1 MSPAETM
8 VLSTLAASLLTIV
21 TLMLAPGLGAVAY
34 LLWSRL
40 IWRDGPGHPAALLG
54 VVPSCAAGA
63 AGWWTACR
71 KLARLGLN
79 PTPTWLVLVAAA
91 LGYLTLAAVDASR
104 RPANRTLSAARRAPA
119 CRRAPTGARPRS
131 RPERNRSL

>member
-1 MSPAETM
+1 MA
-8 VLSTLAASLLTIV
+8 LSTLAASLLTVV

-40 IWRDGPGHPAALLG
+40 IWRAGPGHPAALLG

-71 KLARLGLN
+71 ELARLGLN

-91 LGYLTLAAVDASR
+91 LGYLALAAVDADR
-104 RPANRTLSAARRAPA
+104 RRDGRATARTGRHLPGPVVTYDELASAPA
-119 CRRAPTGARPRS
+119 RLRR
-131 RPERNRSL
+131 